1 MKISQIGIDLIKH
14 FEGFI
19 SKPYL
24 CPAGVATIGY
34 GSTKYVDGKKVKLND
49 KAVNENE
56 ATLLLKNTLTIYE
69 NIVNKKVKVQLKQN
83 QFDALV
89 SHTYNTGGS
98 NTLFNLKESFED
110 KKLSIKDDFMVS
122 KTIENDE
129 ILDEI
134 IVVTNN
140 SANGDFKGQIKI
152 NSSNEK
158 YQQIANN
165 LNKTFG

>member
-1 MKISQIGIDLIKH
+1 MKTSQIGVDLIKH

-34 GSTKYVDGKKVKLND
+34 GSTKYADGKKVKLND
-49 KAVNENE
+49 KAINENE

-69 NIVNKKVKVQLKQN
+69 NIVNKKVKVQLKQS

-98 NTLFNLKESFED
+98 NTLFNLINNEANDE
-110 KKLSIKDDFMVS
+110 SIKKWFET
-122 KTIENDE
+122 KYI
-129 ILDEI
+129 
-134 IVVTNN
+134 
-140 SANGDFKGQIKI
+140 SANGKVLKGLVERRK
-152 NSSNEK
+152 SESKLYFHEK
-158 YQQIANN
+158 
-165 LNKTFG
+165 

>member
-1 MKISQIGIDLIKH
+1 MKTSDIGVSLIKH

-49 KAVNENE
+49 KSINENE
-56 ATLLLKNTLTIYE
+56 ATLLLKNTLAIYE
-69 NIVNKKVKVQLKQN
+69 NIVNKKVKVQLKQS

-98 NTLFNLKESFED
+98 NTLFNLINNEANAE
-110 KKLSIKDDFMVS
+110 SIKKWFET
-122 KTIENDE
+122 KYI
-129 ILDEI
+129 
-134 IVVTNN
+134 
-140 SANGDFKGQIKI
+140 SANGKILKGLIERRKAE
-152 NSSNEK
+152 SKLYFHE
-158 YQQIANN
+158 
-165 LNKTFG
+165 

>member
-1 MKISQIGIDLIKH
+1 MKTSQIGVSLIKH

-49 KAVNENE
+49 KAINENE
-56 ATLLLKNTLTIYE
+56 ATLLLKNTLAIYE
-69 NIVNKKVKVQLKQN
+69 NIVNKKVKVQLKQS

-98 NTLFNLKESFED
+98 NTLFNLINNEANEE
-110 KKLSIKDDFMVS
+110 SIKKWFETKYITANS
-122 KTIENDE
+122 KVLKGLIERRKAE
-129 ILDEI
+129 SKLY
-134 IVVTNN
+134 
-140 SANGDFKGQIKI
+140 FYK
-152 NSSNEK
+152 
-158 YQQIANN
+158 
-165 LNKTFG
+165 

>member
-1 MKISQIGIDLIKH
+1 MKTSQIGINLIKH

-49 KAVNENE
+49 KAINENE

-98 NTLFNLKESFED
+98 NTLFNLINNEANDE
-110 KKLSIKDDFMVS
+110 SIKKWFET
-122 KTIENDE
+122 KYI
-129 ILDEI
+129 
-134 IVVTNN
+134 
-140 SANGDFKGQIKI
+140 SANGVKLKGLIERRKAE
-152 NSSNEK
+152 SKLYFHE
-158 YQQIANN
+158 
-165 LNKTFG
+165 

>member
-1 MKISQIGIDLIKH
+1 MKTSQIGVDLIKH

-49 KAVNENE
+49 KAINENE

-69 NIVNKKVKVQLKQN
+69 NIVNKKVKVQLKQS

-98 NTLFNLKESFED
+98 NTLFNLINNEANAE
-110 KKLSIKDDFMVS
+110 SIKKWFET
-122 KTIENDE
+122 KYI
-129 ILDEI
+129 
-134 IVVTNN
+134 
-140 SANGDFKGQIKI
+140 SANGKVLKGLVERRKAE
-152 NSSNEK
+152 SKLYFHEK
-158 YQQIANN
+158 
-165 LNKTFG
+165 

>member
-1 MKISQIGIDLIKH
+1 MKTSQIGIDLIKH

-49 KAVNENE
+49 KAINENE

-69 NIVNKKVKVQLKQN
+69 NIVNKKVKVKLKQS

-98 NTLFNLKESFED
+98 NTLFNLINNEANNE
-110 KKLSIKDDFMVS
+110 SIKKWFET
-122 KTIENDE
+122 KYI
-129 ILDEI
+129 
-134 IVVTNN
+134 
-140 SANGDFKGQIKI
+140 SANGVKLKGLIERRKAE
-152 NSSNEK
+152 SKLYFYEK
-158 YQQIANN
+158 
-165 LNKTFG
+165 

>member
-1 MKISQIGIDLIKH
+1 MKISQIGVSLIKH

-49 KAVNENE
+49 KAINENE
-56 ATLLLKNTLTIYE
+56 ATLLLKNTLAIYE
-69 NIVNKKVKVQLKQN
+69 NIVNKKVKVQLKQS

-98 NTLFNLKESFED
+98 NTLFNLINNEA
-110 KKLSIKDDFMVS
+110 
-122 KTIENDE
+122 NDE
-129 ILDEI
+129 SIRKWFETKYI
-134 IVVTNN
+134 
-140 SANGDFKGQIKI
+140 SANGKVLKGLVERRKAE
-152 NSSNEK
+152 SKLYFHEK
-158 YQQIANN
+158 
-165 LNKTFG
+165 

>member
-1 MKISQIGIDLIKH
+1 MKTSQIGIDLIKH

-24 CPAGVATIGY
+24 CPAGVSTIGF

-49 KAVNENE
+49 KAINENE

-98 NTLFNLKESFED
+98 NTLFNLINNEANDE
-110 KKLSIKDDFMVS
+110 SIKKWFET
-122 KTIENDE
+122 KYI
-129 ILDEI
+129 
-134 IVVTNN
+134 
-140 SANGDFKGQIKI
+140 SANGVKLKGLIERRKAE
-152 NSSNEK
+152 SKLYFHE
-158 YQQIANN
+158 
-165 LNKTFG
+165 

>member
-1 MKISQIGIDLIKH
+1 MKTSQIGIDLIKH

-49 KAVNENE
+49 KAINENE

-69 NIVNKKVKVQLKQN
+69 NIVNKKAKVQLKQS

-98 NTLFNLKESFED
+98 NTLFNLINNEANDE
-110 KKLSIKDDFMVS
+110 SIKKWFET
-122 KTIENDE
+122 KYI
-129 ILDEI
+129 
-134 IVVTNN
+134 
-140 SANGDFKGQIKI
+140 SANGKVLKGLVERRKAE
-152 NSSNEK
+152 SKLYFYEK
-158 YQQIANN
+158 
-165 LNKTFG
+165 

>member
-1 MKISQIGIDLIKH
+1 MKTSQIGIDLIKY

-19 SKPYL
+19 AKPYL

-49 KAVNENE
+49 KAINENE
-56 ATLLLKNTLTIYE
+56 ATLLLKDTLTIYE

-98 NTLFNLKESFED
+98 NTLFNLINNEANNE
-110 KKLSIKDDFMVS
+110 SIKKWFET
-122 KTIENDE
+122 KYI
-129 ILDEI
+129 
-134 IVVTNN
+134 
-140 SANGDFKGQIKI
+140 SANGVKLKGLIERRKAE
-152 NSSNEK
+152 SKLYFHE
-158 YQQIANN
+158 
-165 LNKTFG
+165 

>member
-1 MKISQIGIDLIKH
+1 MKISQIGVDLIKH

-49 KAVNENE
+49 KAINENE

-98 NTLFNLKESFED
+98 NTLFNLINNEANDE
-110 KKLSIKDDFMVS
+110 SIKKWFET
-122 KTIENDE
+122 KYI
-129 ILDEI
+129 
-134 IVVTNN
+134 
-140 SANGDFKGQIKI
+140 SANGKILKGLVERRNAESKLYFH
-152 NSSNEK
+152 EK
-158 YQQIANN
+158 
-165 LNKTFG
+165 

>member
-1 MKISQIGIDLIKH
+1 MKTSDIGVSLIKH

-49 KAVNENE
+49 KAINENE
-56 ATLLLKNTLTIYE
+56 ATLLLKNTLIVYE
-69 NIVNKKVKVQLKQN
+69 NIVNKKVKVQLKQS

-98 NTLFNLKESFED
+98 NTLFNLINNEANDE
-110 KKLSIKDDFMVS
+110 SIKKWFET
-122 KTIENDE
+122 KYI
-129 ILDEI
+129 
-134 IVVTNN
+134 
-140 SANGDFKGQIKI
+140 SANGKVLKGLVERRKAEAKLYFH
-152 NSSNEK
+152 EK
-158 YQQIANN
+158 
-165 LNKTFG
+165 

>member
-1 MKISQIGIDLIKH
+1 MKTSDIGASLIKH

-49 KAVNENE
+49 KAINENE
-56 ATLLLKNTLTIYE
+56 ATLLLKNTLIVYE

-98 NTLFNLKESFED
+98 NTLFNLINNEANDE
-110 KKLSIKDDFMVS
+110 SIKKWFET
-122 KTIENDE
+122 KYIT
-129 ILDEI
+129 
-134 IVVTNN
+134 
-140 SANGDFKGQIKI
+140 ANGKVLKGLIERRKAE
-152 NSSNEK
+152 SKLYFYE
-158 YQQIANN
+158 
-165 LNKTFG
+165 